1 MMLSQRENAE
11 SVQILDFDWIQHKDT
26 TYNNDIPSTTPSR
39 LQSDLSR
46 LRETLCKVKVNVY
59 VGVWRSGDVML
70 FLDWTGLDQSR
81 CSNRVS
87 RDINA

>member
-39 LQSDLSR
+39 LQSDLSQLQSE
-46 LRETLCKVKVNVY
+46 LRTLN
-59 VGVWRSGDVML
+59 L
-70 FLDWTGLDQSR
+70 LIF
-81 CSNRVS
+81 
-87 RDINA
+87 